1 MAVQASEIK
10 KLRTEQRN
18 PATLN
23 IDLLPT
29 LDMVRMLND
38 QNRLVAD
45 AVDEQAGQ
53 IAAAVE
59 LITERTRRGGRL
71 IYIGAGTSGRLG
83 VMDASEIPP
92 TFSMPPE
99 GVVGLIAGGDNA
111 LRSAVEHVEDDPLA
125 AVGQLKYLGLYQ
137 NDVVCGIAASG
148 RTPYVIGALDYARSV
163 GAGTISVANNKH
175 SEIGRHAEIAI
186 EVDTGPEALSGS
198 TRLKAGTAQKM
209 VLNLLSTATMIQQG
223 KTYGNLMVDVKATNE
238 KLQARC
244 LNILQE
250 IFPALE
256 RERLAQALEA
266 AGGRVKLA
274 AVILKTG
281 LPPEQARAELERC
294 GGHLRRVFGE
304 A

>member
-59 LITERTRRGGRL
+59 LITERMRKGGRL

-250 IFPALE
+250 IFPTLE
-256 RERLAQALEA
+256 RERLVQALEA

>member
-59 LITERTRRGGRL
+59 LITERMRKGGRL

-223 KTYGNLMVDVKATNE
+223 KTYSNLMVDVKATNE

-250 IFPALE
+250 IFPTLE
-256 RERLAQALEA
+256 RERLVQALEA

>member
-59 LITERTRRGGRL
+59 LITERMRKGGRL

-99 GVVGLIAGGDNA
+99 GVVGLIAGGERA
-111 LRSAVEHVEDDPLA
+111 ISGAVEHVEDDPLA
-125 AVGQLKYLGLYQ
+125 AVEQLKALGLYQ

-148 RTPYVIGALDYARSV
+148 RTPYVIGGLDYAKSV

-175 SEIGRHAEIAI
+175 SEIGKHAEVAI
-186 EVDTGPEALSGS
+186 EVETGPEALSGS
-198 TRLKAGTAQKM
+198 TRLKAGTAQKL

-223 KTYGNLMVDVKATNE
+223 KTYSNLMVDVRATNE

-244 LNILQE
+244 LNILRE
-250 IFPALE
+250 IFPAVE
-256 RERLAQALEA
+256 TERLDQALEL
-266 AGGRVKLA
+266 AGGKVKLA

-281 LPPEQARAELERC
+281 LAPEQARAELERC

>member
-59 LITERTRRGGRL
+59 LITERMRKGGRL

-223 KTYGNLMVDVKATNE
+223 KTYSNLMVDVKATNE

-244 LNILQE
+244 LNILSE

-256 RERLAQALEA
+256 RERLAQALESA
-266 AGGRVKLA
+266 DGRVKLA

-281 LPPEQARAELERC
+281 LSPEQARAELERC

>member
-59 LITERTRRGGRL
+59 LITERMRKGGRL

-125 AVGQLKYLGLYQ
+125 AVGQLKYLGLSQ

-148 RTPYVIGALDYARSV
+148 RAHYVIGALD
-163 GAGTISVANNKH
+163 
-175 SEIGRHAEIAI
+175 
-186 EVDTGPEALSGS
+186 
-198 TRLKAGTAQKM
+198 
-209 VLNLLSTATMIQQG
+209 
-223 KTYGNLMVDVKATNE
+223 
-238 KLQARC
+238 
-244 LNILQE
+244 
-250 IFPALE
+250 
-256 RERLAQALEA
+256 
-266 AGGRVKLA
+266 
-274 AVILKTG
+274 
-281 LPPEQARAELERC
+281 
-294 GGHLRRVFGE
+294 
-304 A
+304 

>member
-59 LITERTRRGGRL
+59 LITERMRKGGRL
-71 IYIGAGTSGRLG
+71 IYIGAGTSGSLG

-148 RTPYVIGALDYARSV
+148 RTPYVIGAMDYARSV

-186 EVDTGPEALSGS
+186 EVYTGPEALSGS

-223 KTYGNLMVDVKATNE
+223 KATNE

-244 LNILQE
+244 LNILRE
-250 IFPALE
+250 IFPTAE
-256 RERLAQALEA
+256 TERLEDALVRA
-266 AGGRVKLA
+266 KGSVKLA
-274 AVILKTG
+274 AVIIKTG
-281 LPPEQARAELERC
+281 LPVEKARAELERHE
-294 GGHLRRVFGE
+294 GHLRRVFGE

>member
-1 MAVQASEIK
+1 MAVQLSEIK
-10 KLRTEQRN
+10 KLKTEQRN
-18 PATLN
+18 PATLD

-38 QNRLVAD
+38 QNRVLAD
-45 AVDEQAGQ
+45 AVDEQAEQ
-53 IAAAVE
+53 IAEAVE
-59 LITERTRRGGRL
+59 LITERMLRGGRL

-125 AVGQLKYLGLYQ
+125 AVEQLKALGLYQ

-148 RTPYVIGALDYARSV
+148 RTPYVIGGLDYAKSV

-175 SEIGRHAEIAI
+175 SEIGKHAEVAI
-186 EVDTGPEALSGS
+186 EVETGPEALSGS

-223 KTYGNLMVDVKATNE
+223 KTYSNLMVDVRATNE

-244 LNILQE
+244 LNILRE
-250 IFPALE
+250 IFPAVE
-256 RERLAQALEA
+256 TERLDQALEL
-266 AGGRVKLA
+266 AGGKVKLA

-281 LPPEQARAELERC
+281 LAPEQARAELERC

>member
-38 QNRLVAD
+38 QNRLLAD

-59 LITERTRRGGRL
+59 LITERMRKGGRL

-163 GAGTISVANNKH
+163 GAGTISVGNNKH

-244 LNILQE
+244 LNILSE
-250 IFPALE
+250 IFPTLE
-256 RERLAQALEA
+256 RERLVQALEA

-294 GGHLRRVFGE
+294 NGHLRRVFGE

>member
-53 IAAAVE
+53 IAAAVG
-59 LITERTRRGGRL
+59 LITERMRKGGRL

-125 AVGQLKYLGLYQ
+125 AVGQLKDLGLYQ

-244 LNILQE
+244 LNILSE
-250 IFPALE
+250 IFPTLE
-256 RERLAQALEA
+256 RERLVQALEA

>member
-59 LITERTRRGGRL
+59 LITERMRKGGRL

-111 LRSAVEHVEDDPLA
+111 LRGAVEHVEDDPLA
-125 AVGQLKYLGLYQ
+125 AVEQLKDLGLYQ

-175 SEIGRHAEIAI
+175 SEIGRHAEVAI

-198 TRLKAGTAQKM
+198 TRLKAGTAQKI

-244 LNILQE
+244 LNILSE
-250 IFPALE
+250 IFPTLE
-256 RERLAQALEA
+256 RERLVQALEA

>member
-59 LITERTRRGGRL
+59 LITERMRKGGRL

-163 GAGTISVANNKH
+163 GAGTISVGNNKH

-223 KTYGNLMVDVKATNE
+223 KTYSNLMVDVKATNE

-256 RERLAQALEA
+256 RERLAKALES